1 MFWETTKSFS
11 TTAVPFYIPTSNVW
25 RVPSIPPPTLLMTCL
40 FLLQC
45 STGYAVVWYCGFS
58 LCFPD
63 GCWCR
68 EYFHR
73 LFGYFYIFFGEMT
86 VQILWPFK
94 LFLFKSLVA
103 RDFIQVVIRYIICTF
118 FSQYVGCLSLFS
130 VISLAVQF
138 FRFLFSPVCFF
149 SFAACTFSFIS

>member
-1 MFWETTKSFS
+1 MCEGSHPYPRQHSVWPVF
-11 TTAVPFYIPTSNVW
+11 FYCSV
-25 RVPSIPPPTLLMTCL
+25 LLGMQWCDIVVFLCVSLMAAGVENIFTDFLAIFISSLEKWL
-40 FLLQC
+40 FRSCDHLN
-45 STGYAVVWYCGFS
+45 W
-58 LCFPD
+58 
-63 GCWCR
+63 
-68 EYFHR
+68 
-73 LFGYFYIFFGEMT
+73 FF
-86 VQILWPFK
+86 
-94 LFLFKSLVA
+94 FKSLVA